1 MANIAQVVNVLQ
13 AMILTEGAKIV
24 KTPTYEVFD
33 MYKEHQ
39 GARLVESAV
48 FNSETGTD
56 EVRIPALSQ
65 SASIKEQN
73 GVKVL
78 TLTVSNAS
86 LTDEAEIEIAL
97 PEGFVFDGEAAVS
110 VLTGDMHDCNTF
122 EEPDKVKQ
130 TRRSENWSG
139 RTHTLTVPACG
150 IVSASC
156 KVK

>member
-78 TLTVSNAS
+78 TLTVLRAGSSAQ
-86 LTDEAEIEIAL
+86 
-97 PEGFVFDGEAAVS
+97 AA
-110 VLTGDMHDCNTF
+110 
-122 EEPDKVKQ
+122 
-130 TRRSENWSG
+130 R
-139 RTHTLTVPACG
+139 
-150 IVSASC
+150 
-156 KVK
+156 